1 MKRLLLSLA
10 LSSLVSADTTP
21 VLIGTG
27 ADGIYRSDLDR
38 DTGKLSEARLVGPA
52 QNAGFLALSADR
64 KLVVST
70 AKVEKKGAVSSW
82 KVTKEGVDL
91 INSETYDGGGLCQVS
106 FDHTHKMVMG
116 ADYGG
121 GKLVSFPIDAS
132 GKLGPNASLHQH
144 EVIDP
149 RPAPQNQARVH
160 ATWPGPD
167 NKFAYVPD
175 LGIDRVK
182 IYAMNLS
189 DGTLIPAGAGVS
201 PPGSGPRHMKFSGDG
216 KHAYVLN
223 ELTLSV
229 TVFQR
234 NSEMGDLKEVET
246 VSVFAA
252 GEEKDKKED
261 KMSCSEI
268 LVSKDGRFVYTGNR
282 DLNGPERDSV
292 SVLAVQ
298 PDGTLKHLQTV
309 SSGVWIVRNIALSP
323 EGDYLLCSGQRSN
336 QVTSIK
342 VDTKTGKM
350 TPTGHS
356 TKVPKAMCV
365 VFP

>member
-1 MKRLLLSLA
+1 M
-10 LSSLVSADTTP
+10 VP
-21 VLIGTG
+21 VLVGTG
-27 ADGIYRSDLDR
+27 ADGIYRTDLNR
-38 DTGKLSEARLVGPA
+38 KTGELTEARLVGPEEG
-52 QNAGFLALSADR
+52 AGFLALSEDR
-64 KLVVST
+64 KLLVAT
-70 AKVEKKGAVSSW
+70 ARVDGKGAVSSW
-82 KVTKEGVDL
+82 KVTKGGVEL
-91 INSETYDGGGLCQVS
+91 INRSTYQGGGLCQVS
-106 FDHTHKMVMG
+106 FDHTHQMVMG

-149 RPAPQNQARVH
+149 RPAPQNAARVH

-182 IYAMNLS
+182 IYTMNLAN
-189 DGTLIPAGAGVS
+189 GTLLPVGAAVC
-201 PPGSGPRHMKFSGDG
+201 PPGSGPRHMKFSKDG
-216 KHAYVLN
+216 EHAYVLN
-223 ELTLSV
+223 EFTLSV
-229 TVFQR
+229 TVFKR
-234 NSEMGDLKEVET
+234 NAETGALKEVET
-246 VSVFAA
+246 VSVF
-252 GEEKDKKED
+252 EEGGDKDKRED

-282 DLNGPERDSV
+282 DLLGPERDSV

-309 SSGVWIVRNIALSP
+309 SSGVWIVRNIALSQG
-323 EGDYLLCSGQRSN
+323 GDYLLAAGQKSN
-336 QVTSIK
+336 QVTTIR
-342 VDTKTGKM
+342 VDLETGMM

-356 TKVPKAMCV
+356 TKVPTAMCV

>member
-1 MKRLLLSLA
+1 MCGMKKLLFSLA
-10 LSSLVSADTTP
+10 LTSLVSADKIP

-38 DTGKLSEARLVGPA
+38 ETGKLSEARLVGPA
-52 QNAGFLALSADR
+52 KNTGFLALSADR

-70 AKVEKKGAVSSW
+70 AKVGKKGGVSSW
-82 KVTKEGVDL
+82 KVTKEGVEL
-91 INSETYDGGGLCQVS
+91 INSETYEGGGLCQVS
-106 FDHTHKMVMG
+106 FDHTAQIVMG

-121 GKLVSFPIDAS
+121 GKLVSFPIDAA
-132 GKLGPNASLHQH
+132 GKLGKNASLHQH

-189 DGTLIPAGAGVS
+189 DGTLTPAGAGIS

-229 TVFQR
+229 TTFAR
-234 NSEMGDLKEVET
+234 NAETGALKEIQT
-246 VSVFAA
+246 VSVFAE
-252 GEEKDKKED
+252 GEA
-261 KMSCSEI
+261 
-268 LVSKDGRFVYTGNR
+268 VSYTH
-282 DLNGPERDSV
+282 L
-292 SVLAVQ
+292 
-298 PDGTLKHLQTV
+298 TLPT
-309 SSGVWIVRNIALSP
+309 
-323 EGDYLLCSGQRSN
+323 
-336 QVTSIK
+336 
-342 VDTKTGKM
+342 
-350 TPTGHS
+350 TPY
-356 TKVPKAMCV
+356 V
-365 VFP
+365 